1 MILIIWHGNRALFCL
16 SSKNITR
23 SQLTNLQNESDLRKK
38 GLLKLYYF
46 AAFDSYFVSR
56 SNIGSPQL
64 HRLSVSNPLE

>member
-1 MILIIWHGNRALFCL
+1 MATEPYFASVVRILQGHKSAKWVRF
-16 SSKNITR
+16 K
-23 SQLTNLQNESDLRKK
+23 KK
-38 GLLKLYYF
+38 GLLKSYF